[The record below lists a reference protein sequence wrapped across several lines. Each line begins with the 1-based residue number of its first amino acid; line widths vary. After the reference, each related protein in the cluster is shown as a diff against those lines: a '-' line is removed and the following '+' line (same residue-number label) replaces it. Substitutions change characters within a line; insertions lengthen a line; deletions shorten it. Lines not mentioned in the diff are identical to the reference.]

1 MICPRCGNDA
11 DQEYHGPCER
21 CRGELR
27 SQAAVAAEERRAA
40 ATVAGTGEDERP
52 LQGQERAIGS

>member
-1 MICPRCGNDA
+1 MICPRCGSGA

-21 CRGELR
+21 CRGEMR
-27 SQAAVAAEERRAA
+27 SQAVAAAEARRVA
-40 ATVAGTGEDERP
+40 ATGAGTEEAERA